1 MQNQLNQVRF
11 ILAGVLAVLLLLM
24 LVVAPFARP
33 TTAEDAEV
41 GIGEEI
47 LESGESIEASA
58 ETEGEA
64 ASPAIATRSIENVPI
79 LTEES
84 IEAELNPIMQIGQRP
99 QQNVVTYTVAR
110 GDTPNTIADKFGIK
124 PETILGG
131 NPDLSEESSQLQA
144 GLPIKILPVDGVLHE
159 VRYGETLEIIAAI
172 YQVDVETI
180 IEYGPNNLEFPFRV
194 YKGTQI
200 LVPGAVREL
209 FVWTPPKL
217 SNRPRNTLVGTG
229 TFVQPVR
236 RGCVTQYF
244 YPWHRGLD
252 IGLPEG
258 TPIYAMDTGTVI
270 YASWAAGSYYD
281 YGNLIV
287 IDHGNGYET
296 YYAHLSGINVFPAQE
311 VRQGQLIGYTGNT
324 GRSSG
329 PHLHAEIRY
338 NNVQDDPTWLIQGT
352 YSSCE
357 IGS

>member
-11 ILAGVLAVLLLLM
+11 ILVGVLAAFLLLM

-41 GIGEEI
+41 EI
-47 LESGESIEASA
+47 DEAVSESGASVEGNPVVESE
-58 ETEGEA
+58 EG
-64 ASPAIATRSIENVPI
+64 SLAIATRSIENVPI

-99 QQNVVTYTVAR
+99 EQNVVTYTVAR

-131 NPDLSEESSQLQA
+131 NPNLSEESSQLQA

-159 VRYGETLEIIAAI
+159 VRYGETLESIAKI

-180 IEYGPNNLEFPFRV
+180 IAYAPNNLEFPFRV

-258 TPIYAMDTGTVI
+258 TPIYAMDTGTII

-338 NNVQDDPTWLIQGT
+338 NNIQDDPTWLIQGT
-352 YSSCE
+352 YSGCE